1 MDMRNRKFQKKT
13 VWALALIMM
22 AMLLLCSCSNEA
34 KQNDDPAEQNPA
46 SKVEEGETLSQ
57 EHLVMATDPYGGLFK
72 SGVGTKEGFYE
83 QMIAFSDS
91 MNILYTDYET
101 GVRTYLC
108 ASPECLHNGDTCTS
122 WFDVVGELCLFSN
135 ADQSQMFLF
144 SGGDAYAAVDGKQPQ
159 GGCIYQFDPD
169 GSNRKVLYQLAGNE
183 EFTGAVAVSDF
194 YIYIKV
200 QIVDT
205 DTEEMSFE
213 IRKINMETG
222 ESKSIYKTKNINERI
237 AGAFDEYIV
246 LDEVTESERNY
257 YNLNV
262 STGEKSDAK
271 YSYHYLNETRIEE
284 TFGEYGYSLRKQD
297 DLASALYEIDM
308 KTGQEREVCGNIEIY
323 NTDATRIL
331 DRYDG
336 HIEIET
342 SDTRDAN
349 NIQLLK
355 YEVNLENGESKL
367 CQLKYDMFGTIKNV
381 PILAENDTDFL
392 VQAGVKNGEITVVD
406 EMGVPSRIETA
417 ILQYALI
424 SKADYW
430 NNVDNYRAINNSIDM
445 E

>member
-1 MDMRNRKFQKKT
+1 MMKKNLL
-13 VWALALIMM
+13 AIALIMT
-22 AMLLLCSCSNEA
+22 AMLLFCSCSNEV
-34 KQNDDPAEQNPA
+34 KQEDTSKQNPA
-46 SKVEEGETLSQ
+46 IKVEDGETLAQ

-83 QMIAFSDS
+83 QMITFSNS

-122 WFDVVGELCLFSN
+122 WFDAVGELCLFAN

-144 SGGDAYAAVDGKQPQ
+144 SGGDAYTAVDGKQSKS
-159 GGCIYQFDPD
+159 GCIYKFDPD

-183 EFTGAVAVSDF
+183 EFTGAVAVSDL
-194 YIYIKV
+194 YIYIRV
-200 QIVDT
+200 QTVDT
-205 DTEEMSFE
+205 NTQEMSFE
-213 IRKINMETG
+213 IRKINMGTG
-222 ESKSIYKTKNINERI
+222 ESKSIYKTKNINEKI
-237 AGAFDEYIV
+237 AGAFDEYLVI
-246 LDEVTESERNY
+246 DEVTESERNY

-262 STGEKSDAK
+262 ATGEKSDAK
-271 YSYHYLNETRIEE
+271 YSYNYLNETRIEQ
-284 TFGEYGYSLRKQD
+284 TFGEYVYSLRKQD

-323 NTDATRIL
+323 NTDATRIS

-342 SDTRDAN
+342 SDTRDVN

-355 YEVNLENGESKL
+355 YEVDLKNGESKL

-392 VQAGVKNGEITVVD
+392 VQASVKNGEITVVD
-406 EMGVPSRIETA
+406 GMGVPSKVETV
-417 ILQYALI
+417 IPQYALI

-430 NNVDNYRAINNSIDM
+430 NDVENYRTIKDLW
-445 E
+445 